1 MKAVLAVV
9 LLVGITTFAMAAGE
23 KITMTYDLGAE
34 NPKWKFAAGQW
45 VRRASGGRQVLAQTA
60 ATQPWAVAVLE
71 DQKFEDV
78 DVSVR
83 FRPVSGKEDASG
95 GIIFRAKDGR
105 NYFLVRANALE
116 NNFRLYAIVNG
127 KRSTIASARV
137 EEPKLGTGHKIR
149 VGGAGTRGSAGTAT
163 GRCVR
168 AAGAAGQALRLS
180 DDRRRRQLP
189 AVGSSGRGTT
199 PCDRPSDQRR
209 GQDGAGRAGR
219 RRRRVHRGRQEG
231 LHGEL

>member
-1 MKAVLAVV
+1 MKAMLAVV

-34 NPKWKFAAGQW
+34 NPKWKFVAGQW

-71 DQKFEDV
+71 DQKFEDL

-137 EEPKLGTGHKIR
+137 EEPKLGTWHTIR
-149 VGGAGTRGSAGTAT
+149 VVAT
-163 GRCVR
+163 GPRV
-168 AAGAAGQALRLS
+168 QAYLDNAPLLDHQDKTFTEGWVGLWTKADS
-180 DDRRRRQLP
+180 VTEFADLEVSGTP
-189 AVGSSGRGTT
+189 AK
-199 PCDRPSDQRR
+199 
-209 GQDGAGRAGR
+209 
-219 RRRRVHRGRQEG
+219 
-231 LHGEL
+231 

>member
-137 EEPKLGTGHKIR
+137 EEPKLGTWHTIR
-149 VGGAGTRGSAGTAT
+149 VVAT
-163 GRCVR
+163 GPRV
-168 AAGAAGQALRLS
+168 QAYLDNAPLLDHQDKTFTEGWVGLWTKADS
-180 DDRRRRQLP
+180 VTEFADLEVSGTP
-189 AVGSSGRGTT
+189 AK
-199 PCDRPSDQRR
+199 
-209 GQDGAGRAGR
+209 
-219 RRRRVHRGRQEG
+219 
-231 LHGEL
+231 

>member
-137 EEPKLGTGHKIR
+137 EEPKLGTWHTIR
-149 VGGAGTRGSAGTAT
+149 VIAT
-163 GRCVR
+163 GPRV
-168 AAGAAGQALRLS
+168 QAYLDNAPLLDHQDKTFTEGWVGLWTKADS
-180 DDRRRRQLP
+180 VTEFADLEVSGTP
-189 AVGSSGRGTT
+189 AK
-199 PCDRPSDQRR
+199 
-209 GQDGAGRAGR
+209 
-219 RRRRVHRGRQEG
+219 
-231 LHGEL
+231 

>member
-83 FRPVSGKEDASG
+83 FRPVSGKEDTSG

-137 EEPKLGTGHKIR
+137 EEPKLGTWHTIR
-149 VGGAGTRGSAGTAT
+149 VVAT
-163 GRCVR
+163 GPRV
-168 AAGAAGQALRLS
+168 QAYLDNAPLLDHQDKTFTEGWVGLWTKADS
-180 DDRRRRQLP
+180 VTEFADLEVSGTP
-189 AVGSSGRGTT
+189 AK
-199 PCDRPSDQRR
+199 
-209 GQDGAGRAGR
+209 
-219 RRRRVHRGRQEG
+219 
-231 LHGEL
+231 